1 MGSHDQ
7 DSRPQIKIDISP
19 ELYQRIEI
27 AAAQNNLLI
36 KEYIEKLLERIMLH
50 EASIAQQER
59 APMTREALKAYF
71 NYESSSRKIIPGKC
85 LMILQRSS
93 DKCAKNALNG
103 KLPWVRKLND
113 YQASS

>member
-1 MGSHDQ
+1 MGTHDQ
-7 DSRPQIKIDISP
+7 DSSPQIKIDISP

-59 APMTREALKAYF
+59 APMTREALEGLLQLREQFKKNHPGQVF
-71 NYESSSRKIIPGKC
+71 DDSTEIIRQ
-85 LMILQRSS
+85 MREERSQWKTS
-93 DKCAKNALNG
+93 LGA
-103 KLPWVRKLND
+103 
-113 YQASS
+113 QAQ